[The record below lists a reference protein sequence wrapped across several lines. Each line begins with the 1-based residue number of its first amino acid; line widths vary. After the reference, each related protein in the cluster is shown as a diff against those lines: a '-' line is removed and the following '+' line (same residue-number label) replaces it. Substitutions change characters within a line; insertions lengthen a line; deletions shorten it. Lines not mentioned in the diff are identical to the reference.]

1 MYPEYAEI
9 EGKKYKINTD
19 FKIALKCF
27 EIIEDNTISDEERAR
42 AVVYLIFGFIPKD
55 NLLEKFLHKATLYL
69 QCGKTFEEQ
78 MQEKPDM
85 DFEQDR
91 GLINAS
97 FMLDYKMDLSKV
109 KLHFWQF
116 IELLEGLSDNCCL
129 NRVREIRNYDLSEE
143 KDAKL
148 RKKIIKAKKQVEL
161 KKFKKENQL
170 TKEQEES
177 MQRLNEIIGL

>member
-1 MYPEYAEI
+1 MYPKYAEI
-9 EGKKYKINTD
+9 NGKKYKIDTD
-19 FKIALKCF
+19 FRVALKCF
-27 EIIEDNTISDEERAR
+27 EIIEDKTISDEERAR
-42 AVVYLIFGFIPKD
+42 AVIYLLFGFIPKD
-55 NLLEKFLHKATLYL
+55 SLLEEFLNKASLYL
-69 QCGKTFEEQ
+69 QCGKTLKEQ

-97 FMLDYKMDLSKV
+97 FMLDYKIDLSKV

-116 IELLEGLSDNCCL
+116 IELLQGLSDNCCL
-129 NRVREIRNYDLSEE
+129 NRVRDIRNYDLSEE

-161 KKFKKENQL
+161 RKNKKENQL

-177 MQRLNEIIGL
+177 MRKLNEIVGL